1 MLILERF
8 CYGDN
13 HTAGKLI
20 LSNTVLYTME
30 RPWLG
35 NKPFKSC
42 IPPGLYSCKRR
53 YSEKFGHHWILQDV
67 PGRDLILIHPGNYAS
82 ELEGCI
88 APGLSY
94 TYDYHRKCSMVTHS
108 RDAMKVLEK
117 ELLGID
123 KFDLNITSFIPE
135 YP

>member
-20 LSNTVLYTME
+20 LGNSVLYTIE

-35 NKPFKSC
+35 NRPFKSC
-42 IPPGLYSCKRR
+42 IPPGLYTCTRR
-53 YSEKFGHHWILQDV
+53 YSEKFGHHWILHDV
-67 PGRDLILIHPGNYAS
+67 PGRDLILIHPANYSS

-88 APGLSY
+88 APGLAY
-94 TYDYHRKCSMVTHS
+94 TYDCYRKCSMVTHS
-108 RDAMKVLEK
+108 RDAMNVIEK